1 MAVRAGANSI
11 ESFLSLIGN
20 NLVILSNNP
29 NQENLDQF
37 IKLWSK
43 SDVTGIIVTD
53 RQGVVIRISNT
64 LGIKDLGSDISSRDY
79 FDWSKTAKRGEY
91 RVFPPV
97 VSKIGASKGNYIF
110 PVAVPLL
117 DSNGKFNGSLVVS
130 ILLSDL
136 ANVYINNL
144 KVLDSSRVY
153 LTTNKGEI
161 IYSDIQE
168 LTGKNIQNMFITDFL
183 GKDKV
188 IEVILEDLQK
198 PDETKLK
205 LAMPNFEN
213 NKLEPYLIS
222 SAPINVS
229 DQLWKLVVVTP
240 EKDLLM
246 FTYKTFRTQVLGI
259 FIIVVIFI
267 VLTLRISRNT
277 GYQEAVIDEHKV
289 HKITS

>member
-1 MAVRAGANSI
+1 MTKYTKNPFVISSLFLIFSVIFLFIFFNKTSRNSLIEQIQHRQQMAVRAGANSI

-136 ANVYINNL
+136 ANVYINNFKSL
-144 KVLDSSRVY
+144 F
-153 LTTNKGEI
+153 N
-161 IYSDIQE
+161 
-168 LTGKNIQNMFITDFL
+168 
-183 GKDKV
+183 
-188 IEVILEDLQK
+188 
-198 PDETKLK
+198 
-205 LAMPNFEN
+205 
-213 NKLEPYLIS
+213 
-222 SAPINVS
+222 
-229 DQLWKLVVVTP
+229 
-240 EKDLLM
+240 
-246 FTYKTFRTQVLGI
+246 
-259 FIIVVIFI
+259 
-267 VLTLRISRNT
+267 
-277 GYQEAVIDEHKV
+277 YQ
-289 HKITS
+289 

>member
-1 MAVRAGANSI
+1 MCT
-11 ESFLSLIGN
+11 LI
-20 NLVILSNNP
+20 I
-29 NQENLDQF
+29 
-37 IKLWSK
+37 
-43 SDVTGIIVTD
+43 
-53 RQGVVIRISNT
+53 
-64 LGIKDLGSDISSRDY
+64 
-79 FDWSKTAKRGEY
+79 
-91 RVFPPV
+91 
-97 VSKIGASKGNYIF
+97 
-110 PVAVPLL
+110 
-117 DSNGKFNGSLVVS
+117 
-130 ILLSDL
+130 
-136 ANVYINNL
+136 
-144 KVLDSSRVY
+144 SRVY

-259 FIIVVIFI
+259 FIIVVIFNI
-267 VLTLRISRNT
+267 KNFKKYRLSRS
-277 GYQEAVIDEHKV
+277 GY
-289 HKITS
+289 